1 MARIVF
7 TLTIFVSAFMLFLV
21 QPLIGK
27 LILPKLGG
35 TPQVWN
41 TCMLFFQSALLLGYA
56 YTNAVSTR
64 LKLRQQLMLHSAV
77 LGIPILVM
85 ILFPIYH
92 RVQIWTPPSGSNPI
106 FDTLILLATIVGIPF
121 LVVATS
127 APLLQRWFTYSGDP
141 SSKDPYFLYSASNA
155 GSLLSLLLYPVLIE
169 PNTFLET
176 QSYIWYAG
184 YGILAM
190 LILYCAFTIFK
201 TAPSDE
207 QIAADA
213 IRADSAANVKTETAA
228 PAPAPVTA
236 AEASTAVKSGAA
248 PAMPTRGIQRKKGA
262 KIPGALD
269 DGATPSI
276 TAPTPHIATGANAEM
291 SAWRRIRWVLLAAV
305 PSSLMLGVTSYISTD
320 LSPFPLIWIL
330 PLALYLVS
338 FIVVYLKGWT
348 SYRVPIFSP
357 QGYTMHEI
365 TLYVLQPIG
374 LIILCFI
381 GVSRSFDPVFGTL
394 MTLAGFFFSALACH
408 GELAEDRPDTK
419 HLTEYYLLM
428 SVGGALGGTFNGMI
442 APLVFQ
448 GGVREFYI
456 AIVVACFVRPQ
467 YITTGWFDDLVLQ
480 AFPGLQGWVRNQ
492 GDEMAK
498 SMGRPEPRST
508 YLFSVFLDILLGL
521 FILSISALLKQKLS
535 NRESAFYAPNMMKF
549 LGIPDDWFQFVFNVG
564 TFGIPI
570 IFCFFFAGRPLRFG
584 LAVAALFIG
593 SLYLGVPDDDR
604 TLEARRT
611 YFGILRVLQE
621 PEYSRDIDEA
631 KFFSLNHKT
640 TQDGKFIPP
649 QYSYTYLMHG
659 TTYHGRN
666 YIYNPLEDKT
676 QRDISRL
683 ATTYYHRYG
692 PVGIVMEQDNWFKG
706 KQGTFAAD
714 ARLPAAIVGQIA
726 ACFGSLPVPAIVEPW
741 SEPPFATIGLGSG
754 TMAGYARP
762 YQHMTYYE
770 IDDVIRHFSMPEDSS
785 LEGRFTF
792 LQQAAR
798 RGVNLEVVMGDAR
811 QSLEKS
817 REKDNFGNTFT
828 YTADFR
834 KEFLAKKGDRHYS
847 TSPYVNINIGEG
859 AKDWPNRE
867 KTYSAIREKYYKVI
881 VVDAF
886 SSDAIPVHLVTRQ
899 AVQLYLDKMT
909 DNGVL
914 CVHTS
919 NRHLDLVR
927 PVARIAKELD
937 IESRKK
943 GEKVAADKTFK
954 DDKERDAFLKNYEIN
969 CLVGKDGA
977 EREGF
982 MGHFSSEYVMIFKGD
997 SFDSYV
1003 KDLAVQKEGIDK
1015 KSPPEGKQILN
1026 SQVRWFDPYKDEF
1039 VVGRSGQRF
1048 KVHSKVT
1055 MDDSLWT
1062 DDYSHIVG
1070 VIRWPQNS
1078 HYVVVILG
1086 IAIALVVALLGAIS
1100 TDGKV
1105 WAWQWGLFSGIW
1117 YGPIPVALIGIV
1129 LAATA
1134 YFANYVYTFVH
1145 RG

>member
-1 MARIVF
+1 MILAARSFFPLEGPLHGMLWRWLLARIVF

-56 YTNAVSTR
+56 YTNAVTTR
-64 LKLRQQLMLHSAV
+64 LKLRQQLALHSAV
-77 LGIPILVM
+77 LAIPIVIMLA
-85 ILFPIYH
+85 FPIYSE
-92 RVQIWTPPSGSNPI
+92 VQGWTPPTGSNPI
-106 FDTLILLATIVGIPF
+106 FDTLFLLAKIVGIPF

-141 SSKDPYFLYSASNA
+141 SSRDPYFLYSASNA
-155 GSLLSLLLYPVLIE
+155 GSLLSLLLYPIALE
-169 PNTFLET
+169 PTTLLAT
-176 QSYIWYAG
+176 QSYVWFVGYA
-184 YGILAM
+184 ILAG
-190 LILYCAFTIFK
+190 LILYCAYTIFK

-207 QIAADA
+207 QIIADA
-213 IRADSAANVKTETAA
+213 AATEAALQAKAETETAA

-248 PAMPTRGIQRKKGA
+248 PAAPSRGIQRKKGA
-262 KIPGALD
+262 KLPGAYD
-269 DGATPSI
+269 EEKAPSIAPPAAQKVPTGATDPM
-276 TAPTPHIATGANAEM
+276 T
-291 SAWRRIRWVLLAAV
+291 AWRRIRWVLLAAV

-320 LSPFPLIWIL
+320 LSPFPLIWVL
-330 PLALYLVS
+330 PLALYLLS
-338 FIVVYLKGWT
+338 FIMVYMKGWT
-348 SYRVPIFSP
+348 SVRLNIGPLFFWYAPRTDF
-357 QGYTMHEI
+357 TMHEI
-365 TLYVLQPIG
+365 TLFALQPIG
-374 LIILCFI
+374 IVILCFI
-381 GVSRSFDPVFGTL
+381 GVSRSFDPVWGTM

-408 GELAEDRPDTK
+408 GELALDRPNTK
-419 HLTEYYLLM
+419 HLTEYFLLM

-467 YITTGWFDDLVLQ
+467 YHAVGWFDDLILQ
-480 AFPGLQGWVRNQ
+480 AFPGLQGWARNQ

-508 YLFSVFLDILLGL
+508 YLFSVFLDVVLGAFVL
-521 FILSISALLKQKLS
+521 AIAALLTKKLHDQS
-535 NRESAFYAPNMMKF
+535 SFFFYGSIMKF
-549 LGIPDDWFQFVFNVG
+549 LGIGQGWARFVLNVG

-584 LAVAALFIG
+584 LAVAGLFLG
-593 SLYLGVPDDDR
+593 TLYLGTGEDDR

-611 YFGILRVLQE
+611 YFGVLRVLQE
-621 PEYSRDIDEA
+621 SEPARDVDEA
-631 KFFSLNHKT
+631 RYFSLVPLR
-640 TQDGKFIPP
+640 QAEEGRLIPP
-649 QYSYTYLMHG
+649 MYGYTYLMHG

-666 YIYNPLEDKT
+666 YIYNPGDDKK

-692 PVGIVMEQDNWFKG
+692 PVGVVMELDNWFKG
-706 KQGTFAAD
+706 RQGTFYSD
-714 ARLPAAIVGQIA
+714 FRMPAAMIGQVA
-726 ACFGSLPVPAIVEPW
+726 ASFGGMPLPAIVETW

-770 IDDVIRHFSMPEDSS
+770 IDDVIREFSMPEDSS
-785 LEGRFTF
+785 EGKFTF
-792 LQQAAR
+792 LQQATR

-811 QSLEKS
+811 QSLEKL
-817 REKDNFGNTFT
+817 REKDNYKNT
-828 YTADFR
+828 YTYVTDFS
-834 KEFLAKKGDRHYS
+834 KKHLDTKGVRHYQNA
-847 TSPYVNINIGEG
+847 PYTNINTE
-859 AKDWPNRE
+859 AASKDWPGRPE
-867 KTYSAIREKYYKVI
+867 SYAQSSAIREKYYKVI

-899 AVQLYLDKMT
+899 AIQIYLDKLT

-937 IESRKK
+937 IESRKQ
-943 GEKVAADKTFK
+943 GEKAAADKTFK
-954 DDKERDAFLKNYEIN
+954 DDAERDEFLKRYEIN

-982 MGHFSSEYVMIFKGD
+982 MGHFSSEYVMIFRGDAFQKYVEDIAKRRETLGKG
-997 SFDSYV
+997 
-1003 KDLAVQKEGIDK
+1003 Q
-1015 KSPPEGKQILN
+1015 PPEGQEILN
-1026 SQVRWFDPYKDEF
+1026 SQVDWYDPYKDYT
-1039 VVGRSGQRF
+1039 VTLRDGRRYRAHQ
-1048 KVHSKVT
+1048 KVT
-1055 MDDSLWT
+1055 LDDSLWT

-1070 VIRWPQNS
+1070 VIRWPENLWLPIS
-1078 HYVVVILG
+1078 
-1086 IAIALVVALLGAIS
+1086 ALVAATLL
-1100 TDGKV
+1100 V
-1105 WAWQWGLFSGIW
+1105 CWGLFYLSRKHG
-1117 YGPIPVALIGIV
+1117 
-1129 LAATA
+1129 
-1134 YFANYVYTFVH
+1134 
-1145 RG
+1145 